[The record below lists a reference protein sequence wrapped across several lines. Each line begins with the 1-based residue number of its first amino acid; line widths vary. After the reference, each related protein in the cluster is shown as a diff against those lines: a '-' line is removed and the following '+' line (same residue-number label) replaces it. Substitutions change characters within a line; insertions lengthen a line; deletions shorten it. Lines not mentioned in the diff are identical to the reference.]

1 MSYHEQ
7 MMTIMRERE
16 RLIARC
22 DAQRAEFSVLA
33 RQLEGPLTIADRAVA
48 GIKYFRR
55 HPLLVG
61 AAAGLLLAFQ
71 RRNWW
76 SWLRR
81 GYALWR
87 AYRALDN
94 IITTRLPV

>member
-1 MSYHEQ
+1 MSYGAQ
-7 MMTIMRERE
+7 MMTVMRERE

-22 DAQRAEFSVLA
+22 EAQRTELSVLA
-33 RQLEGPLTIADRAVA
+33 EQFEGPLKIADRAVA
-48 GIKYFRR
+48 GFDYLRR

-61 AAAGLLLAFQ
+61 IAAGLVLVVQ

-81 GYALWR
+81 GYVLWR
-87 AYRALDN
+87 AYRALDRTL
-94 IITTRLPV
+94 TT